1 MKRMTLHPALRNAA
15 LALLLA
21 TGSTLA
27 LTGCES
33 DGPAEEMGED
43 IDEGIEEAQ
52 DEIDDATDEE

>member
-1 MKRMTLHPALRNAA
+1 MKPMTLHPALRNAA

-33 DGPAEEMGED
+33 DGPAEEMGR
-43 IDEGIEEAQ
+43 GH
-52 DEIDDATDEE
+52 